1 MAITAPDSIYR
12 KERSYYLDLLQTQV
26 MRLRTDP
33 RRHFDV
39 ADQLRELSR
48 LTPGYIQASLV
59 VGDTVFHRVCCNLQ
73 PLFLN
78 AICSLVREHFDPVT
92 GYQIADMLEA
102 AVPAEVR
109 NPYCPPATW

>member
-12 KERSYYLDLLQTQV
+12 KERSYYLNLLQAQV
-26 MRLRTDP
+26 VQLRTLP
-33 RRHFDV
+33 GCRLHV
-39 ADQLRELSR
+39 ATQLRELSR
-48 LTPGYIQASLV
+48 LTPGYIEASLV
-59 VGDTVFHRVCCNLQ
+59 IGDTVFHRTCCNLQ
-73 PLFLN
+73 PLFLH
-78 AICSLVREHFDPVT
+78 AICSLAGDSDPVT